1 MNLLSS
7 TILIVDDEPDM
18 IWIYADTLRHAGYAV
33 LTACEGEAA
42 LALAR
47 AYPPD
52 LLVLDILLPK
62 VSGLDLLPQFLAL
75 DPDLQVIILSV
86 LDTADVAVTAL
97 QSGGCTYLTKATSLH
112 TFVAAVTAAC
122 QTRQQRTYRRY
133 GDLSVDLLARRAL
146 LDGDP
151 VALTPYEWAVLDCLA
166 RASEGAAYTDL
177 WAAVWSADGE
187 MDLDLLQRT
196 VSNLRQKVGA
206 EHIETV
212 RGWGYRLV

>member
-1 MNLLSS
+1 
-7 TILIVDDEPDM
+7 M
-18 IWIYADTLRHAGYAV
+18 IRIYADTLRHAGYAV
-33 LTACEGEAA
+33 LTACEGATA

-52 LLVLDILLPK
+52 VLVLDILLPGA
-62 VSGLDLLPQFLAL
+62 SGLDLLPQFLAP

-97 QSGGCTYLTKATSLH
+97 QSGACTYLTKSASLH
-112 TFVAAVTAAC
+112 KFVDAVAAAC
-122 QTRQQRTYRRY
+122 QARHQRTYRRY
-133 GDLSVDLLARRAL
+133 GDLSVDLGARRAL

-151 VALTPYEWAVLDCLA
+151 VALTPYEWAVLGCLA
-166 RASEGAAYTDL
+166 RAPEGVAYADL
-177 WAAVWSADGE
+177 WKNVWNYTGE

-206 EHIETV
+206 EHLATI
-212 RGWGYRLV
+212 RGWGYRLG